1 MILDDIKNFIVQNS
15 LADEALIK
23 YDYDSS
29 KGSDVILLN
38 LYNTLP
44 CDLARR
50 SGVKIV
56 MKFADLKLVRDT
68 CFKLHDLLFPEDCFQ
83 KAILINGKTMHV
95 TLNSGPYY
103 LEKDASKRHGY
114 MLDITVTYNR

>member
-29 KGSDVILLN
+29 KGNDVILLN

-68 CFKLHDLLFPEDCFQ
+68 CFQLHDLLFPADCFQ
-83 KAILINGKTMHV
+83 
-95 TLNSGPYY
+95 
-103 LEKDASKRHGY
+103 
-114 MLDITVTYNR
+114 

>member
-1 MILDDIKNFIVQNS
+1 MILDDIKNFIVQNA

-29 KGSDVILLN
+29 KGDEVIVLN
-38 LYNTLP
+38 LYDTLP

-50 SGVKIV
+50 SGIKITI
-56 MKFADLKLVRDT
+56 KFSDLKLARDT
-68 CFKLHDLLFPEDCFQ
+68 CFALHDLLFPEDSFQ

-95 TLNSGPYY
+95 KLNRGPCY
-103 LEKDASKRHGY
+103 LEKDSSKRHGY
-114 MLDITVTYNR
+114 LLDITVTHNR